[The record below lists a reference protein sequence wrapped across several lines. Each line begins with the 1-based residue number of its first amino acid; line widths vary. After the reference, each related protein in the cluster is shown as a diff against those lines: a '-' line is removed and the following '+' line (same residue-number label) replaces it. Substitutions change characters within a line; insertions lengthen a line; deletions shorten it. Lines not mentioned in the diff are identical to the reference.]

1 VSERRESVP
10 LILWQLNVCFMKRIL
25 SVRNLTVAGLVFGLA
40 GCVTK
45 PPAEDHSRL
54 PSPARAA
61 ESAPPTSS
69 PRPSEPALRI
79 TEPTGVLTLR
89 EALALALSENPELAA
104 FAWQERV
111 NEARILQAGLRHNPE
126 LGLQVEDVLG
136 TGDFR
141 DGREAQTTLQLSQV
155 IELGKKR
162 AARAEVA
169 SQSRGIMQSGY
180 ELKRVEVLGDV
191 TQRFIRVV
199 ANQHALDLALTNRQL
214 AADALRTVQERVT
227 AGKGS
232 ALEERKAQVA
242 LAQGELLV
250 EGARHELNAARKKLS
265 ASWRSTQ
272 PVFEKAEA
280 DLFARKPI
288 PPFEGL
294 VNRISNSP
302 EIARW
307 VSEKKLREAEVKLA
321 EARRVPSVT
330 VGGGIRRL
338 EGPGDEAFVFSLSMP
353 LQLFDRN
360 QGGAA
365 EARALLGRTEAEQK
379 AAEVRL
385 GMVLLGLYEEMA
397 HDAHIMEGVQK
408 EILPKAEDALAI
420 SREGFSQGR
429 FSYLEVLDAQRTI
442 FDVKQEYI
450 RAATSYHQFLVELE
464 RLIGQPLEGG
474 EPQR

>member
-1 VSERRESVP
+1 
-10 LILWQLNVCFMKRIL
+10 MMRIL
-25 SVRNLTVAGLVFGLA
+25 SVRNLFVAGLVFGLA

-45 PPAEDHSRL
+45 PPAETRA
-54 PSPARAA
+54 PSESQARSAASKPPAD
-61 ESAPPTSS
+61 PPK
-69 PRPSEPALRI
+69 PSEPAAPMR
-79 TEPTGVLTLR
+79 EPTGVLTLR
-89 EALALALSENPELAA
+89 EALALALTENPELAP
-104 FAWQERV
+104 FAWQARA
-111 NEARILQAGLRHNPE
+111 NEARVLQAGLRLNPE

-136 TGDFR
+136 TGDFSG
-141 DGREAQTTLQLSQV
+141 GREAQTTLQLSQV
-155 IELGKKR
+155 IELGGKR

-169 SQSRGIMQSGY
+169 SQARGITRSEY

-191 TQRFIRVV
+191 TQRFIQVV

-214 AADALRTVQERVT
+214 AEDALRTVQERVT

-242 LAQGELLV
+242 LARGEVLV
-250 EGARHELNAARKKLS
+250 EGARHELNAARKKLA
-265 ASWRSTQ
+265 ASWRSTR

-280 DLFARKPI
+280 DLFARKPV
-288 PPFEGL
+288 PSFEEFAG
-294 VNRISNSP
+294 RISKSP

-307 VSEKKLREAEVKLA
+307 VSEKKLREAEIKLA
-321 EARRVPSVT
+321 DARRVPNVT

-338 EGPGDEAFVFSLSMP
+338 EGPSEQAFVLGFSMP
-353 LQLFDRN
+353 LQFFDRN

-385 GMVLLGLYEEMA
+385 GVVLLGLYEEMV
-397 HDAHIMEGVQK
+397 HDVHVMEGLQK

-420 SREGFSQGR
+420 SREGFAQGR

-450 RAATSYHQFLVELE
+450 QTATSYHQFLVEME
-464 RLIGQPLEGG
+464 RLIGQPIEGG

>member
-1 VSERRESVP
+1 
-10 LILWQLNVCFMKRIL
+10 MKRIL
-25 SVRNLTVAGLVFGLA
+25 SVRNLFVAGLIFSLT

-45 PPAEDHSRL
+45 PPAENHARSESQARSTESN
-54 PSPARAA
+54 PPADAPKPP
-61 ESAPPTSS
+61 EPAPPMK
-69 PRPSEPALRI
+69 
-79 TEPTGVLTLR
+79 EPTGALTLR
-89 EALALALSENPELAA
+89 EALALALTENPELAP
-104 FAWQERV
+104 FAWQARA
-111 NEARILQAGLRHNPE
+111 NEARILQAGLRLNPE

-136 TGDFR
+136 TGDFS
-141 DGREAQTTLQLSQV
+141 GGKEAQITLQLSQV
-155 IELGKKR
+155 IELGGKR
-162 AARAEVA
+162 AARTELA
-169 SQSRGIMQSGY
+169 SQARGVTKSDY

-191 TQRFIRVV
+191 AQRFIQVV

-214 AADALRTVQERVT
+214 AEDALRTVQERVT

-242 LAQGELLV
+242 LARGELLV
-250 EGARHELNAARKKLS
+250 EGARHELNAARKKLA
-265 ASWRSTQ
+265 ASWRSTR

-280 DLFARKPI
+280 DLFARKPV
-288 PPFEGL
+288 PSFEGFAS
-294 VNRISNSP
+294 RISKSP

-307 VSEKKLREAEVKLA
+307 VSEKKLREAEIKLA
-321 EARRVPSVT
+321 DARRVPNIT
-330 VGGGIRRL
+330 VGGGIRHL
-338 EGPGDEAFVFSLSMP
+338 QGFNDQALVFGFSMP

-385 GMVLLGLYEEMA
+385 GMILLGLYEEMA
-397 HDAHIMEGVQK
+397 HDAHIMEGVQR

-420 SREGFSQGR
+420 SREGFTQGR

-450 RAATSYHQFLVELE
+450 RAATAYHQFLVELE
-464 RLIGQPLEGG
+464 RLIGQPIEGG

>member
-1 VSERRESVP
+1 MNFDS
-10 LILWQLNVCFMKRIL
+10 IFL
-25 SVRNLTVAGLVFGLA
+25 SRPRWLVAALVVGLA
-40 GCVTK
+40 GCATK
-45 PPAEDHSRL
+45 PPAENSANA
-54 PSPARAA
+54 PSPEPAGKA
-61 ESAPPTSS
+61 APPANAAKV
-69 PRPSEPALRI
+69 PEPVSRI
-79 TEPTGVLTLR
+79 VEPTGVLTLR
-89 EALALALSENPELAA
+89 DALALALSENPELAP

-111 NEARILQAGLRHNPE
+111 NEARILQAGRRLNPE
-126 LGLQVEDVLG
+126 LGLEVEDVLG

-141 DGREAQTTLQLSQV
+141 GGREAQITLQLSQV

-162 AARAEVA
+162 AARTEVA
-169 SQSRGIMQSGY
+169 AQARGVNKAEY

-191 TQRFIRVV
+191 AQRFIQVV
-199 ANQHALDLALTNRQL
+199 ANQKALELALTNLQL

-232 ALEERKAQVA
+232 ALEESKAQVA
-242 LAQGELLV
+242 LARGELLV
-250 EGARHELNAARKKLS
+250 EGAQHELNAARKKLA
-265 ASWRSTQ
+265 ASWRSTR

-280 DLFARKPI
+280 ELFAYTAV
-288 PPFEGL
+288 PPFEKFA
-294 VNRISNSP
+294 RHISSSP

-321 EARRVPSVT
+321 DARRIPNVT
-330 VGGGIRRL
+330 VGGGVRRM
-338 EGPGDEAFVFSLSMP
+338 EGPGDQTFVFGISMP

-385 GMVLLGLYEEMA
+385 GIVLLGLYEEMV
-397 HDAHIMEGVQK
+397 HDAHIMEAVQK
-408 EILPKAEDALAI
+408 EILPKAENALAI
-420 SREGFSQGR
+420 SREGFAQGR

-450 RAATSYHQFLVELE
+450 QAATSYHQFLVELE
-464 RLIGQPLEGG
+464 RLIGQPIEDG
-474 EPQR
+474 EPRQ

>member
-1 VSERRESVP
+1 MNR
-10 LILWQLNVCFMKRIL
+10 ICFSMPGL
-25 SVRNLTVAGLVFGLA
+25 SVGVGLIFVLA
-40 GCVTK
+40 GCATN
-45 PPAEDHSRL
+45 PPAENHSRSESQARSAVL
-54 PSPARAA
+54 DPPADAA
-61 ESAPPTSS
+61 KPPDSAAPMK
-69 PRPSEPALRI
+69 
-79 TEPTGVLTLR
+79 EPTGVLTLR
-89 EALALALSENPELAA
+89 DALALALTENPELAP
-104 FAWQERV
+104 FAWQARA
-111 NEARILQAGLRHNPE
+111 NEARILQAGLRLNPE

-136 TGDFR
+136 TGDFS
-141 DGREAQTTLQLSQV
+141 GGQEAQITLQLSQV
-155 IELGKKR
+155 IELGGKR
-162 AARAEVA
+162 AARTEVA
-169 SQSRGIMQSGY
+169 SQARDITKSEY

-191 TQRFIRVV
+191 TQRFIQVV

-214 AADALRTVQERVT
+214 AEDALRTVQERVT

-242 LAQGELLV
+242 LARGELLV
-250 EGARHELNAARKKLS
+250 EGARHELSAARKKLA
-265 ASWRSTQ
+265 ASWRSRQ
-272 PVFEKAEA
+272 PVFERVEA
-280 DLFARKPI
+280 DLFARKPV
-288 PPFEGL
+288 PNFEEFAS
-294 VNRISNSP
+294 RISKSP

-307 VSEKKLREAEVKLA
+307 VSEKKLREAEIKLA
-321 EARRVPSVT
+321 DARRVPNVT
-330 VGGGIRRL
+330 AWGGTRRL
-338 EGPGDEAFVFSLSMP
+338 EGPGEQSFLLGFSMP

-385 GMVLLGLYEEMA
+385 GMILLGLYEEMA
-397 HDAHIMEGVQK
+397 HDAHVMEGLQK

-420 SREGFSQGR
+420 SRDGFAQGR

-474 EPQR
+474 EPRQ

>member
-1 VSERRESVP
+1 
-10 LILWQLNVCFMKRIL
+10 MKRIL
-25 SVRNLTVAGLVFGLA
+25 SVRILFVAGLVFGVA

-45 PPAEDHSRL
+45 PPAEGHARSESQARSTASIPPADA
-54 PSPARAA
+54 PKSPVP
-61 ESAPPTSS
+61 APPMK
-69 PRPSEPALRI
+69 
-79 TEPTGVLTLR
+79 EPTGALTLR
-89 EALALALSENPELAA
+89 DALALALTENPELAP
-104 FAWQERV
+104 FAWQERA
-111 NEARILQAGLRHNPE
+111 NEARILQAGLRLNPE

-136 TGDFR
+136 TGDFS
-141 DGREAQTTLQLSQV
+141 GGQEAQITLQLSQV
-155 IELGKKR
+155 IELGGKR
-162 AARAEVA
+162 SARTEVA
-169 SQSRGIMQSGY
+169 SQARGVTKSEY

-191 TQRFIRVV
+191 AQRFIQVV

-214 AADALRTVQERVT
+214 AADALRTVQERVA

-242 LAQGELLV
+242 LARGELLV
-250 EGARHELNAARKKLS
+250 EGARHELNAARKKLA

-272 PVFEKAEA
+272 PVFERAEA
-280 DLFARKPI
+280 DLFVRKPI
-288 PPFEGL
+288 PAFADFAS
-294 VNRISNSP
+294 RISKSP

-307 VSEKKLREAEVKLA
+307 ASEKKLREAEVKLA
-321 EARRVPSVT
+321 DARRVPNIT
-330 VGGGIRRL
+330 VGGGIRHL
-338 EGPGDEAFVFSLSMP
+338 QGFGDQALVFGFSMP

-360 QGGAA
+360 QGGMA

-379 AAEVRL
+379 AAEVRI

-408 EILPKAEDALAI
+408 DILPKAEDALGI
-420 SREGFSQGR
+420 SREGFAQGR

-450 RAATSYHQFLVELE
+450 RAAMSYHQFLVELE
-464 RLIGQPLEGG
+464 RLIGQPIEGG

>member
-1 VSERRESVP
+1 
-10 LILWQLNVCFMKRIL
+10 MKRIL
-25 SVRNLTVAGLVFGLA
+25 SVRNLFVAGLIFSLT

-45 PPAEDHSRL
+45 PPAESHARSESQARSTASN
-54 PSPARAA
+54 PPADAA
-61 ESAPPTSS
+61 K
-69 PRPSEPALRI
+69 PSEPVPPMK
-79 TEPTGVLTLR
+79 EPSGALTLR
-89 EALALALSENPELAA
+89 DALALALTENPELAP
-104 FAWQERV
+104 FAWQERA
-111 NEARILQAGLRHNPE
+111 NEARILQAGLRPNPE

-136 TGDFR
+136 TGDFS
-141 DGREAQTTLQLSQV
+141 GGQEAQITLQLSQV
-155 IELGKKR
+155 IELGGKR
-162 AARAEVA
+162 AARTELA
-169 SQSRGIMQSGY
+169 SQARGVTKSEY

-191 TQRFIRVV
+191 TQRFIQVV

-214 AADALRTVQERVT
+214 AEDALRTVQERVT

-242 LAQGELLV
+242 LARGELVV
-250 EGARHELNAARKKLS
+250 ESARYELNAARKKLA
-265 ASWRSTQ
+265 ASWRSSR
-272 PVFEKAEA
+272 PVFERAEA
-280 DLFARKPI
+280 DLFARKPV
-288 PPFEGL
+288 PNFEEFAR
-294 VNRISNSP
+294 RISKSP

-307 VSEKKLREAEVKLA
+307 VSEKKLREAEIKLA
-321 EARRVPSVT
+321 DARRVPNVT

-338 EGPGDEAFVFSLSMP
+338 QGFDDQALVFGFSMP

-385 GMVLLGLYEEMA
+385 GMVLLGLYEEMV
-397 HDAHIMEGVQK
+397 HDAHIMEGVQT
-408 EILPKAEDALAI
+408 EILPKAEDALVI
-420 SREGFSQGR
+420 SRDGFAQGR

-450 RAATSYHQFLVELE
+450 RAATSYHQFLVEME
-464 RLIGQPLEGG
+464 RLIGQPIDGG

>member
-1 VSERRESVP
+1 
-10 LILWQLNVCFMKRIL
+10 MKRIL
-25 SVRNLTVAGLVFGLA
+25 SVKNLFVAGLSFILA

-45 PPAEDHSRL
+45 PPGENHSQ
-54 PSPARAA
+54 PASPAGSVAHNSTA
-61 ESAPPTSS
+61 DTKPA
-69 PRPSEPALRI
+69 EPAAPVK
-79 TEPTGVLTLR
+79 EPTGALTLR
-89 EALALALSENPELAA
+89 DALALALTENPELAP
-104 FAWQERV
+104 FAWQERAS
-111 NEARILQAGLRHNPE
+111 EARILQAGLRHNPE
-126 LGLQVEDVLG
+126 LGLQVEDILG
-136 TGDFR
+136 TGNFS
-141 DGREAQTTLQLSQV
+141 GAQEAQITLQLSQV
-155 IELGKKR
+155 IELGGKR
-162 AARAEVA
+162 AARTEVA
-169 SQSRGIMQSGY
+169 SQSRGITKSEY

-191 TQRFIRVV
+191 TQRFIQVV
-199 ANQHALDLALTNRQL
+199 ANQHALDLALTNRVL
-214 AADALRTVQERVT
+214 AEDALRTVQERVM

-242 LAQGELLV
+242 LARGEVLV
-250 EGARHELNAARKKLS
+250 EGAKHELNTARKKLV

-280 DLFARKPI
+280 DLFARKPVS
-288 PPFEGL
+288 PFEGL
-294 VNRISNSP
+294 VNRISKSP

-307 VSEKKLREAEVKLA
+307 ASEKKLREAEIKLA
-321 EARRVPSVT
+321 DARRIPNVT

-338 EGPGDEAFVFSLSMP
+338 EGPGEQAFVLGLSMP

-385 GMVLLGLYEEMA
+385 GIVLLGLYEEMV
-397 HDAHIMEGVQK
+397 HDVHVMEGLQK

-420 SREGFSQGR
+420 SRDGFAQGR

-450 RAATSYHQFLVELE
+450 QTATSYHQFLVELE
-464 RLIGQPLEGG
+464 RLIGQPLDGD

>member
-1 VSERRESVP
+1 
-10 LILWQLNVCFMKRIL
+10 MKQIL
-25 SVRNLTVAGLVFGLA
+25 SVRNVFVAGLIFSLT

-45 PPAEDHSRL
+45 PHSENHARSESQARSTTSIPPAD
-54 PSPARAA
+54 
-61 ESAPPTSS
+61 APKP
-69 PRPSEPALRI
+69 PEPAAPMK
-79 TEPTGVLTLR
+79 EPTGALTLGD
-89 EALALALSENPELAA
+89 ALALALTENPELAP
-104 FAWQERV
+104 FAWQARA
-111 NEARILQAGLRHNPE
+111 NEARILQAGLRPNPE

-141 DGREAQTTLQLSQV
+141 GGQEAQITLQLSQV
-155 IELGKKR
+155 IELGGKR
-162 AARAEVA
+162 AARIEVA
-169 SQSRGIMQSGY
+169 SQGRGVNKSEY

-191 TQRFIRVV
+191 TQRFIQVV
-199 ANQHALDLALTNRQL
+199 ASQHALDLALTNRQL

-242 LAQGELLV
+242 LARGELLV
-250 EGARHELNAARKKLS
+250 EGARHELNAARKKLA
-265 ASWRSTQ
+265 ASWRISR
-272 PVFEKAEA
+272 PVFERAEA
-280 DLFARKPI
+280 DLFARKPV
-288 PPFEGL
+288 PNFEEFTG
-294 VNRISNSP
+294 RISRSP

-307 VSEKKLREAEVKLA
+307 VSEKKLREAEIKLA
-321 EARRVPSVT
+321 DARRVPNVT

-338 EGPGDEAFVFSLSMP
+338 QGFGDQALVFGFSMP
-353 LQLFDRN
+353 LQIFDRN

-385 GMVLLGLYEEMA
+385 GTVLLGLYEEMA

-408 EILPKAEDALAI
+408 EILPKAEDALVI
-420 SREGFSQGR
+420 SRDGFAQGR

-450 RAATSYHQFLVELE
+450 RAATSYHQFLVEME
-464 RLIGQPLEGG
+464 RLIGQPIDGG

>member
-1 VSERRESVP
+1 
-10 LILWQLNVCFMKRIL
+10 MKQIL
-25 SVRNLTVAGLVFGLA
+25 SVRNLFVAGLIFSLT

-45 PPAEDHSRL
+45 PPAENHARSESQARSTESNL
-54 PSPARAA
+54 PADAPKPP
-61 ESAPPTSS
+61 EPAPPMK
-69 PRPSEPALRI
+69 
-79 TEPTGVLTLR
+79 EPTGALTLR
-89 EALALALSENPELAA
+89 EALALALTENPELAS
-104 FAWQERV
+104 FAWQARA
-111 NEARILQAGLRHNPE
+111 NEARILQAGLRLNPE

-136 TGDFR
+136 TGDFS
-141 DGREAQTTLQLSQV
+141 GGKEAQITLQLSQV
-155 IELGKKR
+155 IELGGKR
-162 AARAEVA
+162 AARTELA
-169 SQSRGIMQSGY
+169 SQARGVTKSDY

-191 TQRFIRVV
+191 AQRFIQVV

-214 AADALRTVQERVT
+214 AEDAIRTVQERVT

-242 LAQGELLV
+242 LARGELIV
-250 EGARHELNAARKKLS
+250 EGARHELNAARKKLA
-265 ASWRSTQ
+265 ASWRSRQ
-272 PVFEKAEA
+272 PVFERAEA
-280 DLFARKPI
+280 DLFARKPV
-288 PPFEGL
+288 PNFEEFAG
-294 VNRISNSP
+294 RISKSP

-307 VSEKKLREAEVKLA
+307 VSEKKIREAEIKLA
-321 EARRVPSVT
+321 DARRVPNLT

-338 EGPGDEAFVFSLSMP
+338 QGYDDQALVFGFSMP
-353 LQLFDRN
+353 LQIFDRN
-360 QGGAA
+360 QGGVA

-420 SREGFSQGR
+420 SRDGFAQGR

-450 RAATSYHQFLVELE
+450 RAATSYHQFLVEME
-464 RLIGQPLEGG
+464 RLIGQPIEGG
-474 EPQR
+474 EPKR